1 MNETIPKDPV
11 LLLSYVNMKL
21 RDFYP
26 ELDELC
32 ASLDINKAMLLQTL
46 SDIDYTY
53 DPEKNQFI

>member
-32 ASLDINKAMLLQTL
+32 ASLDINKAMLIHTL
-46 SDIDYTY
+46 SKIDYTY

>member
-32 ASLDINKAMLLQTL
+32 ASLDINKAMLIQTL
-46 SDIDYTY
+46 SKIDYTY
-53 DPEKNQFI
+53 DPEKDQFI

>member
-26 ELDELC
+26 ELVELC
-32 ASLDINKAMLLQTL
+32 ASLDINKAMLIQTL
-46 SDIDYTY
+46 SKSDYTY

>member
-11 LLLSYVNMKL
+11 LLLIYVNMKL

-32 ASLDINKAMLLQTL
+32 ASLDINKAMLIQTL
-46 SDIDYTY
+46 SKIDYTY

>member
-32 ASLDINKAMLLQTL
+32 ASLDINKAMLIQTL
-46 SDIDYTY
+46 SKIDYTY

>member
-32 ASLDINKAMLLQTL
+32 ASLDINKAMLIQTL
-46 SDIDYTY
+46 SKIDYTY
-53 DPEKNQFI
+53 DPEKNQFT